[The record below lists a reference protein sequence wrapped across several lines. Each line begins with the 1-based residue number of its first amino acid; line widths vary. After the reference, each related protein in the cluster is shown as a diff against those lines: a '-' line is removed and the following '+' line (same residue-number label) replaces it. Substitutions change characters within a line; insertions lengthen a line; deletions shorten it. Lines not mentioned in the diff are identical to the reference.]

1 MALKVETFFVVSIMV
16 ILGLAI
22 YLALLT
28 PYTANLSIKTLT
40 LIIASSLLVGAT
52 TISVLYLFHRIGL
65 EAAS

>member
-1 MALKVETFFVVSIMV
+1 MALKIETFFVVSIMV

-28 PYTANLSIKTLT
+28 PYMANLSVKTIT
-40 LIIASSLLVGAT
+40 LILASSLLVGAT